1 MKKIEAILYSY
12 KNKNLKLVVD
22 ALLSK
27 TKNEISVNV
36 LDQNSIDRSKVFL
49 DSRIKYTHIIWD
61 RIDSPNEK
69 RVSCIDDSEADYI
82 LQISDDCLV
91 SDSWDLDLIKFIE
104 KENCIVSGNE
114 FVELLKN
121 DLFFLGKNYKPSNSF
136 QKTNYVSRNFIF
148 SKSKIWKTVQYPYEL
163 KFNGEEELLSL
174 NFFKRGFDVYCAP
187 SALYKDLG
195 LKTLERLYVPFSK
208 DHNYN
213 TFVEQ
218 INGTR
223 NNDSKGM
230 QRTTADFLNFH
241 NLSGLTLLP
250 LPYPTNDVSYDHYG
264 LDFQDVDARKFISG
278 TKLIS

>member
-22 ALLSK
+22 TLLSK
-27 TKNEISVNV
+27 TKNEIFINV
-36 LDQNSIDRSKVFL
+36 FDQNPIDRSKNFL
-49 DSRIKYTHIIWD
+49 DPKIKYTHIIWD

-69 RVSCIDDSEADYI
+69 RVGCIDESEADYI

-91 SDSWDLDLIKFIE
+91 SDSWDIDLINFID
-104 KENCIVSGNE
+104 KKDSVVSGNE
-114 FVELLKN
+114 FVKLFKN
-121 DLFFLGKNYKPSNSF
+121 DLFFLGKECSPSKSF

-148 SKSKIWKTVQYPYEL
+148 SKSEVWKTVQYPYEL

-174 NFFKRGFDVYCAP
+174 NFFKKGFDIYCGP
-187 SALYKDLG
+187 STLYTDLK
-195 LKTLERLYVPFSK
+195 LRTLEHIYVPFSK

-218 INGTR
+218 LSGAK
-223 NNDSKGM
+223 SKVSVGV
-230 QRTTADFLNFH
+230 QRTSADFLNFH

-250 LPYPTNDVSYDHYG
+250 LPYPTNDVLYDHYG

-278 TKLIS
+278 TKSIS